1 MAVRDDAGAAV
12 EVERRLERL
21 QEKLGGLPVERDPEL
36 VAQLSLD
43 RYWKAHLL
51 HAVGR
56 PVLADAVVRPRT
68 AAEVAQVLA
77 AASELGIPVVPRGG
91 GSGSQGGAIPDH
103 GGIVVDVSLLDEIV
117 AFDERSGLVTAQA
130 GVLGIDLEHWLN
142 ERGFMFP
149 HYPASVH
156 LACVGGYLAAKGSGV
171 MSTKYG
177 KIEDLTAS
185 IEVALPTGELIRTV
199 GVPRHAVGPDLVGLF
214 IGSEGTLGIITEAT
228 LHVRPLPEARLFRTV
243 SFPDVATGVEAMR
256 RVMVAGW
263 RPAVAR
269 LNDPEA
275 TQRNLVEVFGVD
287 LEGVVLL
294 LVFDGPAALAE
305 LESREAVAALLAAG
319 GTELGGEV
327 TEAWWNDRYKIYDLP
342 SYPKSY
348 DAAVPRIW
356 GTSDIVASYDR
367 ILPAYEAM
375 RTLLREE
382 YAQYD
387 LQFSGH
393 FSHWYPWGAMVY
405 GRFTIE
411 RPPPAVDDAIALF
424 DEVWRRSS
432 EAVLA
437 QGALINDHHGIGLK
451 LGPDVAAQWGSSWP
465 VLQAIKR
472 TLDPHGIAN
481 PGKLG
486 L

>member
-1 MAVRDDAGAAV
+1 MTAVA
-12 EVERRLERL
+12 ERERQLDEL
-21 QEKLGGLPVERDPEL
+21 QARLGGLALERDPEL
-36 VAQLSLD
+36 VAALSLD

-56 PVLADAVVRPRT
+56 PILADAVVRPRT
-68 AAEVAQVLA
+68 AAEVARVLG
-77 AASELGIPVVPRGG
+77 AASEVGVPVVPRGG
-91 GSGSQGGAIPDH
+91 GSGSQGGAVPDR
-103 GGIVVDVSLLDEIV
+103 GGVIVDLMRLDEIV
-117 AFDERSGLVTAQA
+117 GLDKRSGLVTAQA
-130 GVLGIDLEHWLN
+130 GVLGIDLEQWLN
-142 ERGFMFP
+142 DRGFMFP
-149 HYPASVH
+149 HYAASVH
-156 LACVGGYLAAKGSGV
+156 LASVGGYLAAKGSGV

-185 IEVALPTGELIRTV
+185 VEVALPTGELVRTV
-199 GVPRHAVGPDLVGLF
+199 GIPRHAVGPDLVGLF
-214 IGSEGTLGIITEAT
+214 IGSEGTLGIVTEAT

-269 LNDPEA
+269 LNDAEA
-275 TQRNLVEVFGVD
+275 TRRNLVEVFDVD
-287 LEGVVLL
+287 LSGVVLL
-294 LVFDGPAALAE
+294 LVFDGPAALADVE
-305 LESREAVAALLAAG
+305 AREAVGLLVASG
-319 GTELGGEV
+319 GTEVGGEV

-342 SYPKSY
+342 SYPSSY
-348 DAAVPRIW
+348 DAGVPRIW
-356 GTSDIVASYDR
+356 GTSDIVADYAH
-367 ILPAYEAM
+367 ILPAYDAM
-375 RTLLREE
+375 RTLLCDD

-387 LQFSGH
+387 LRFSGH

-424 DEVWRRSS
+424 DEVWRRTS
-432 EAVLA
+432 EAVMA

-451 LGPDVAAQWGSSWP
+451 LGPDVARQWGSSWP
-465 VLQAIKR
+465 VLEAIKK
-472 TLDPHGIAN
+472 TLDPAGIAN